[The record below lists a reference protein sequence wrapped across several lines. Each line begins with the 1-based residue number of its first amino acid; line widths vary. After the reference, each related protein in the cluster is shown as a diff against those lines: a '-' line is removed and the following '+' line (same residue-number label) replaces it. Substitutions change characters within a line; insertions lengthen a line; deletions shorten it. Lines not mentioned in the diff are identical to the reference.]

1 MSSDLWLVGKLLF
14 GGCILA
20 EARFAGCRPRP
31 TQSPFPWRVDVGTGT
46 GTDSCLELQLWDV
59 DTENSIFLSLEET
72 AASRILP
79 RTRPGRRRTE
89 EICPSFICAPGDRV
103 HGLWGSAIKQ
113 VPNISE
119 CGLPHSA
126 VPVGQSLPAP
136 CLPAWGRGQSEQRP
150 ERMACGRGSTKLEG
164 VGGAW
169 RSN

>member
-79 RTRPGRRRTE
+79 
-89 EICPSFICAPGDRV
+89 DRKSV
-103 HGLWGSAIKQ
+103 
-113 VPNISE
+113 V
-119 CGLPHSA
+119 
-126 VPVGQSLPAP
+126 
-136 CLPAWGRGQSEQRP
+136 
-150 ERMACGRGSTKLEG
+150 
-164 VGGAW
+164 
-169 RSN
+169 